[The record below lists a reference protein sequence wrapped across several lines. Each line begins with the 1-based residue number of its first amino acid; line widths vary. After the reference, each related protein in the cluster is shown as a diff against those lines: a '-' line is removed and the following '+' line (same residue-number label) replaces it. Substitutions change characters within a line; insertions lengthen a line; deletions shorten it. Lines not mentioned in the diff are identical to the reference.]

1 MVAPV
6 VDPLGPR
13 DESALP
19 VSRTDPWYDPL
30 TQVRDLGETDLTL
43 ALGLGRELGV
53 DLPLAEAALD
63 RLACGLGVPRGT

>member
-1 MVAPV
+1 
-6 VDPLGPR
+6 
-13 DESALP
+13 
-19 VSRTDPWYDPL
+19 L

-63 RLACGLGVPRGT
+63 RLAPGLGLPHGS